1 VSNKAAENSEISV
14 IEFRRPNSR
23 IKIKPQLA
31 ESRQDHS
38 PSTLSK
44 SQALK
49 RNESWE
55 RVTNGQRVTS
65 HRHNTE
71 WWVTTRNT

>member
-1 VSNKAAENSEISV
+1 MNQFSV
-14 IEFRRPNSR
+14 IEFRRQNSR

-31 ESRQDHS
+31 ESRQEPY

-49 RNESWE
+49 RNGS
-55 RVTNGQRVTS
+55 
-65 HRHNTE
+65 
-71 WWVTTRNT
+71 